1 MLKFAT
7 FVIDLSPDILCSL
20 CSFMLFLNAHNNS
33 FLMHISRAQFSPQL
47 VLVSAGFDAARFDP
61 LGRYLLSPVGYSHMM
76 HSLCALAGGRVVM
89 ALEGGYNLGSI
100 SECFGACVSMLLG
113 DPAPLPP
120 EDPIPN
126 DRSEF
131 SISFGF
137 TLILYFNV
145 FCNFTN

>member
-1 MLKFAT
+1 
-7 FVIDLSPDILCSL
+7 
-20 CSFMLFLNAHNNS
+20 MLFLNEY
-33 FLMHISRAQFSPQL
+33 ISRAQFSPQL

-89 ALEGGYNLGSI
+89 ALEGGYHLGSI

-126 DRSEF
+126 DRSVR
-131 SISFGF
+131 
-137 TLILYFNV
+137 LYV
-145 FCNFTN
+145 VALLLVLH